1 MIVLLIYLIGV
12 VIAFYFSVH
21 IAREDGDITLVDVVL
36 LCIASCFSWIVIFD
50 LLIVKILLYLGKDR
64 DTVLFKKKK
73 EKRDI

>member
-12 VIAFYFSVH
+12 ILTFIFLVH
-21 IAREDGDITLVDVVL
+21 IEREDRDITLADVVL
-36 LCIASCFSWIVIFD
+36 LCIVSCFSWIIIFD
-50 LLIVKILLYLGKDR
+50 LLIVKMLLYLGKDR